1 MKKTFGARLKN
12 MGPAAIITSAFIGPG
27 TITTATLAGVNFGY
41 ALLWCV
47 LFSGISLI
55 ILMEMSA
62 RTTLATGMNL
72 VDSAIAVAPESK
84 VWKWIVRIVFFATV
98 AAVCFGFQAGNEV
111 GAALGL
117 SDIFGIPQPI
127 AALIIG
133 LLALATTWI
142 GSYKTLERI
151 MQVFVSLMGIL
162 FVVTMLTVRPNW
174 GAVLSGAFMP
184 SLPEGSY
191 VNAIALIGTTLIGIN
206 LIVHSISC
214 QEKYQSMDE
223 LGDAR
228 FDIGVNILIGVVI
241 TLSIVIASASVLY
254 QSGVQVS
261 SPLVF
266 SKQLEPI
273 LGSWAR
279 IIGDIGL
286 LAAGLSSAVA
296 VSYTIRSIYSRLLK
310 WEGGSMGMPAKILGT
325 VVIVFGTAMAMFSKS
340 PTQIIVLAQATSG
353 FSLPFIAIVLMVVA
367 NNKRLM
373 GEKRNQVFSN
383 LVGAIAVCVT
393 LFLGLRNLYNVL
405 SNLF

>member
-1 MKKTFGARLKN
+1 MKKTFGERLKN

-72 VDSAIAVAPESK
+72 VDSSIAVAPKSK

-133 LLALATTWI
+133 LLALGTTWI

-162 FVVTMLTVRPNW
+162 FFVTMLTVRPDW
-174 GAVLSGAFMP
+174 GAVLSGAFRP

-214 QEKYQSMDE
+214 QEKYRSMDE

-296 VSYTIRSIYSRLLK
+296 VSYTIRSIYSRLLN

-373 GEKRNQVFSN
+373 GEKRNKVFSN
-383 LVGAIAVCVT
+383 LVGTIAVCVT

>member
-1 MKKTFGARLKN
+1 MKKSFGERLKN

-72 VDSAIAVAPESK
+72 VDSSIAVAPENK

-133 LLALATTWI
+133 LLALGTTWI

-162 FVVTMLTVRPNW
+162 FFVTMLTVRPNW
-174 GAVLSGAFMP
+174 GAVFSGAFMP

-191 VNAIALIGTTLIGIN
+191 VNAIALIGTTLVP
-206 LIVHSISC
+206 L
-214 QEKYQSMDE
+214 
-223 LGDAR
+223 
-228 FDIGVNILIGVVI
+228 
-241 TLSIVIASASVLY
+241 LS
-254 QSGVQVS
+254 
-261 SPLVF
+261 
-266 SKQLEPI
+266 
-273 LGSWAR
+273 
-279 IIGDIGL
+279 GL
-286 LAAGLSSAVA
+286 
-296 VSYTIRSIYSRLLK
+296 
-310 WEGGSMGMPAKILGT
+310 
-325 VVIVFGTAMAMFSKS
+325 FG
-340 PTQIIVLAQATSG
+340 
-353 FSLPFIAIVLMVVA
+353 
-367 NNKRLM
+367 
-373 GEKRNQVFSN
+373 
-383 LVGAIAVCVT
+383 
-393 LFLGLRNLYNVL
+393 
-405 SNLF
+405 